1 MWLLRGFSS
10 YLLISCMGKR
20 WHPDKSSFTSA
31 QRKSYVCWNF
41 LEKMSCRLLGGG
53 TNAGN
58 TSPSVAQRPGKAV
71 FWHLDIHPGEGLQY
85 SGAHGASEDR
95 RSMGGGVGGN
105 DFGCFLC
112 NHPRSDWSQLQ
123 TAHFSQ
129 TIESMQSQA
138 CHQVA
143 TSPDWGQIFLFSNY
157 KSQLLAF
164 SQLWLREVRG

>member
-31 QRKSYVCWNF
+31 QRTSYVCWNF

-95 RSMGGGVGGN
+95 GAWVEGWVEMILDVFSVIIPDRIGASSRLPTFLKPLKVCKARLVTKLPPPLTGAR
-105 DFGCFLC
+105 FSCF
-112 NHPRSDWSQLQ
+112 P
-123 TAHFSQ
+123 
-129 TIESMQSQA
+129 II
-138 CHQVA
+138 
-143 TSPDWGQIFLFSNY
+143 SPSY
-157 KSQLLAF
+157 
-164 SQLWLREVRG
+164 